1 MIGVKKDMK
10 MMLKRQRMLRIRMCL
25 CNVSII
31 YTEADTGVFKKD
43 INWVS
48 KVFDAAYGSLYG
60 RPQQKNVPLL
70 LK

>member
-1 MIGVKKDMK
+1 
-10 MMLKRQRMLRIRMCL
+10 MCL